1 MNKILIISG
10 LFTEMEKC
18 QDAVTIFLLFQFQLK
33 TNKPFQLFTETKN
46 LRNLTFLRQEKSET
60 KATHDRDIMS
70 SFTMSED
77 TVLLRNDL
85 EKRGIEIFFKFSY
98 HFFFTTVDLCFVL
111 SGLVLWISKRA
122 RHCTYLPKSETLYLF
137 IDIVFIVLSC

>member
-60 KATHDRDIMS
+60 KTTHDRDIMS

-98 HFFFTTVDLCFVL
+98 HFFFYNCRLMFRPIGTRIMDFET
-111 SGLVLWISKRA
+111 
-122 RHCTYLPKSETLYLF
+122 SETLYLF
-137 IDIVFIVLSC
+137 AKERDIVFIY